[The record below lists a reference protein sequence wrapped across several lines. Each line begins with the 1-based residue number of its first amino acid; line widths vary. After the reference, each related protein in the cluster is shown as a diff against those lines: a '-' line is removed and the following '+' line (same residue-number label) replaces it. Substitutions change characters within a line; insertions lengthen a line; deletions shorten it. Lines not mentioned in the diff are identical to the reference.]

1 MKNILE
7 KKEKVKDIID
17 YELFKF
23 VFETLV
29 EIHDEIFEIS
39 RGFPA
44 DKLVLVKQ
52 LRNYSKLVCTEIAEA
67 WKCRTNKSEFI
78 KKLSD
83 SAHAASRT
91 QICLEYASKYN
102 IIDVTVFKRLDSK
115 YEDMFELLCLG
126 IKED

>member
-1 MKNILE
+1 MKDILE
-7 KKEKVKDIID
+7 RKEKVKDIID

-52 LRNYSKLVCTEIAEA
+52 LHNYSKLVCTEIAEA
-67 WKCRTNKSEFI
+67 WKRRKNKDEFI

-83 SAHAASRT
+83 SAHAASKT

-102 IIDVTVFKRLDSK
+102 ILDATVFKRLDSK

>member
-1 MKNILE
+1 MRDIME
-7 KKEKVKDIID
+7 RKEKVKDIID

-67 WKCRTNKSEFI
+67 WKWRTDKSEFI

-83 SAHAASRT
+83 SAHAASKT

-102 IIDVTVFKRLDSK
+102 IIDATVFKRLDSK